1 MFIDVLRRE
10 MGALG
15 LRVIFLLRGHAL
27 HIIGTGL
34 EDLLRVFR
42 RCRVAIAVLAT
53 VKSITPQG
61 FWTVSAPPSMY
72 ETEAL
77 DAAEGERIDSST
89 SSPSVF
95 EAVFTPRVDGSR

>member
-1 MFIDVLRRE
+1 
-10 MGALG
+10 
-15 LRVIFLLRGHAL
+15 
-27 HIIGTGL
+27 
-34 EDLLRVFR
+34 
-42 RCRVAIAVLAT
+42 
-53 VKSITPQG
+53 
-61 FWTVSAPPSMY
+61 MY